1 MSDRRGRASAS
12 RDVLLG
18 MRFAFAGGRDG
29 WTRTVLTAV
38 GVGIGVALLLLAAAV
53 PGALQARQ
61 ERTSARSDLRLGEQI
76 PAAADT
82 MLVGQVD
89 TSFRQTPVHGRLL
102 HPEGPRAP
110 IPPGLTA
117 VPRPGEV
124 VVSPALKDL
133 LDSPDG
139 PLFAPRLDGA
149 RVTGTIRQEGL
160 SGPGE
165 LAFYRGVDALPAD
178 EVTRLRTFGDS
189 PSSEGLGTVL
199 TILVVIIIVVLLLPI
214 AVFLAAAVRFG
225 SESRDRRMAAL
236 RLIGADRRMTRLMA
250 AGETTAGA
258 CLGLVVGGVLFL
270 VGRQIAPMLSLW
282 DISVYASDVRPS
294 IPLVAV
300 IAVAVPALSVAVSVL
315 ALRGVAIEP
324 LGVTRRATPPR
335 RRLWWRLILPGTGL
349 ALLVPLVGGLPETMG
364 GVVQY
369 QVAAGAVLLLIGAVT
384 VLPWVI
390 ELVVRPLR
398 GGPVGWQLAVR
409 RLQLDSAMSARLVN
423 GIAVAVA
430 GAIALQMLFAA
441 VQKES
446 TVQTRQDP
454 SRAQA
459 QIRTHDPASA
469 GPIAV
474 RLRATPGVTRVTET
488 LVGGVSA
495 EPPAGA
501 AGQDPAFAL
510 LQVGDCAALAEYADL
525 GSCAGGDVF
534 IARATPVDPGA
545 QEAIRP
551 GATVTVTVG
560 DGGPRWT
567 VPGDA
572 RQVPARRDPSGV
584 YQDVILATPGAI
596 DARAVPRSI
605 ANTFVSLDPGDPDA
619 MERVRNVVAQLD
631 PVGTVATL
639 AASETVGRFDGIRR
653 GLYVGVVV
661 TLLLIGAS
669 MLVGTVEQLR
679 DRRRMLAMLVA
690 VGTRRSA
697 LSWSVFWQTFIPV
710 MIGLALA
717 VVFGL
722 GLGVALLRMVS
733 VPVSI
738 DWATVAISAGIGA
751 AVVLLVTALSLP
763 TLWRLTRPEGLR
775 VE

>member
-1 MSDRRGRASAS
+1 MSVGRGRASAS

-61 ERTSARSDLRLGEQI
+61 ERTAARSDLRLGEQI

-82 MLVGQVD
+82 MLVAQAD
-89 TSFRQTPVHGRLL
+89 TLFRHTPVHGRLL

-124 VVSPALKDL
+124 VVSPALREL

-139 PLFAPRLDGA
+139 RLFAPRLDGA

-250 AGETTAGA
+250 AGETMAGA

-270 VGRQIAPMLSLW
+270 VGRQVAPMVSLW

-294 IPLVAV
+294 LPLVAV
-300 IAVAVPALSVAVSVL
+300 IVLAVPAMSVAVSVI

-335 RRLWWRLILPGTGL
+335 RRLWWRLVLPGIGL

-390 ELVVRPLR
+390 ELVVRPLG

-441 VQKES
+441 AQKES

-469 GPIAV
+469 GLIAV
-474 RLRATPGVTRVTET
+474 RLRATPGVTRATET

-495 EPPAGA
+495 EPHAGA
-501 AGQDPAFAL
+501 AGQDPVFAL
-510 LQVGDCAALAEYADL
+510 LQVGDCAALAEYAAL

-534 IARATPVDPGA
+534 IARATPVDPAA

-551 GATVTVTVG
+551 GATVTVG
-560 DGGPRWT
+560 EGGPRWK

-572 RQVPARRDPSGV
+572 RQVPARKDPSGV

-596 DARAVPRSI
+596 DARAMPRLI
-605 ANTFVSLDPGDPDA
+605 ANTFVSVDPGDPDA

-653 GLYVGVVV
+653 GLYVGVMV

-679 DRRRMLAMLVA
+679 DRRRLLAMLVA

-697 LSWSVFWQTFIPV
+697 LSWSVLWQTFIPV
-710 MIGLALA
+710 MIGIVLA

-738 DWATVAISAGIGA
+738 DWAAVAISAGIGA
-751 AVVLLVTALSLP
+751 AVVLLVTASSLP

-775 VE
+775 ME